1 MKLHVYPRYI
11 CVFDINGTLD
21 CGANPK
27 CKFTLPTKKIFDYL
41 KKRPDVWVGTWSGMY
56 TWMQLQNITDIGV
69 VPDFVMM
76 KDEWESFKVSLEHI
90 YKRPFDCEVI
100 CIGDEEEDQF
110 FAEKYNMK
118 FISPVEFYIQN
129 QNEIENG

>member
-1 MKLHVYPRYI
+1 M
-11 CVFDINGTLD
+11 
-21 CGANPK
+21 
-27 CKFTLPTKKIFDYL
+27 
-41 KKRPDVWVGTWSGMY
+41 S
-56 TWMQLQNITDIGV
+56 
-69 VPDFVMM
+69 
-76 KDEWESFKVSLEHI
+76 
-90 YKRPFDCEVI
+90 FDCEVI